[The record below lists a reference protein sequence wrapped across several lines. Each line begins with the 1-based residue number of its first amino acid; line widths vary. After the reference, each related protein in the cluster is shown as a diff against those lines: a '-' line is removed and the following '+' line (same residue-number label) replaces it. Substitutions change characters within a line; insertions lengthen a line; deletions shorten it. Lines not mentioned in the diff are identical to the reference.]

1 MNLLDHRVT
10 PPAVAFAAVAELAGR
25 AGARV
30 EASEIVGLV
39 PAAALAGVDPADLRL
54 RGDVSE
60 LLLENRLARAMDSQ
74 LEETPMSPQH
84 RLGEH
89 GWLDAYAAPTV
100 TPGGGSAS
108 AVAGALG
115 CALLAMAARIG
126 ARKAEPEAAATLDRL
141 AGDADRLRADLVEQE
156 RTDAG
161 AYERMVATVRAARA
175 TEGDPGATRA
185 AEAARA
191 DATEVP
197 LATAELAAEGLRLAT
212 ELAGMAMTRTASD
225 QLVAA
230 HLLRAGL
237 EGGLSTVTFNL
248 RRMAPGPVRDDLSA
262 RAGRLEDAR
271 RAATDLTGRL
281 ATMVG
286 EP

>member
-1 MNLLDHRVT
+1 
-10 PPAVAFAAVAELAGR
+10 
-25 AGARV
+25 
-30 EASEIVGLV
+30 
-39 PAAALAGVDPADLRL
+39 
-54 RGDVSE
+54 
-60 LLLENRLARAMDSQ
+60 
-74 LEETPMSPQH
+74 MSPQH

-115 CALLAMAARIG
+115 CALVAMTARIG
-126 ARKAEPEAAATLDRL
+126 ARKADPEPAAGLDRL
-141 AGDADRLRADLVEQE
+141 ATEADRLRATLVEQE
-156 RTDAG
+156 GTDAG

-197 LATAELAAEGLRLAT
+197 LATAELAADGLGLAA
-212 ELAGMAMTRTASD
+212 EVAGMDLTRTASD

-237 EGGLSTVTFNL
+237 EGGLSTIAFNL
-248 RRMAPGPVRDDLSA
+248 RRMAAGPVRDDLAA

-271 RAATDLTGRL
+271 RAGAALIERLT
-281 ATMVG
+281 AMV
-286 EP
+286 EQP

>member
-1 MNLLDHRVT
+1 
-10 PPAVAFAAVAELAGR
+10 
-25 AGARV
+25 
-30 EASEIVGLV
+30 
-39 PAAALAGVDPADLRL
+39 
-54 RGDVSE
+54 
-60 LLLENRLARAMDSQ
+60 
-74 LEETPMSPQH
+74 MSPQH

-126 ARKAEPEAAATLDRL
+126 AGKAEPDGAGRLDGL
-141 AGDADRLRADLVEQE
+141 AGEADRLRATLVEQE

-161 AYERMVATVRAARA
+161 VYERMVATVRAARA

-197 LATAELAAEGLRLAT
+197 LATAELAADGLRLSA
-212 ELAGMAMTRTASD
+212 ELADMALIRTASD

-237 EGGLSTVTFNL
+237 EGGLSTVAFNL
-248 RRMAPGPVRDDLSA
+248 RRMAAGPIRDDLTA
-262 RAGRLEDAR
+262 RAGRLQEAR
-271 RAATDLTGRL
+271 RAAADLIERL
-281 ATMVG
+281 AATVQR
-286 EP
+286 P

>member
-1 MNLLDHRVT
+1 
-10 PPAVAFAAVAELAGR
+10 
-25 AGARV
+25 
-30 EASEIVGLV
+30 
-39 PAAALAGVDPADLRL
+39 
-54 RGDVSE
+54 
-60 LLLENRLARAMDSQ
+60 
-74 LEETPMSPQH
+74 MSPQH

-108 AVAGALG
+108 AVSAALG
-115 CALLAMAARIG
+115 CALLAMTARIG
-126 ARKAEPEAAATLDRL
+126 ARRADGEETGRLDRL
-141 AGDADRLRADLVEQE
+141 AGEADRLRAVLVEQE

-161 AYERMVATVRAARA
+161 VYERMVATVRAARA

-197 LATAELAAEGLRLAT
+197 LATAELAADGLRLAADLAAM
-212 ELAGMAMTRTASD
+212 ELTRMASD

-237 EGGLSTVTFNL
+237 EGGRSTVAFNL
-248 RRMAPGPVRDDLSA
+248 RRMTPSPVHDDLAA
-262 RAGRLEDAR
+262 RAGRLEEAR
-271 RAATDLTGRL
+271 RAAAGLIDRLT
-281 ATMVG
+281 AMV
-286 EP
+286 EQP